1 MNQLGDTVRDAIGG
15 RAGHDALA
23 AFATAF
29 RDFATTHPGL
39 YAATIGA
46 EFTGKDDPL
55 LAASTRVMDT
65 IGAVLSGYGIPADK
79 VNHALRTLRSMFHG
93 FATLQAANAFQ
104 WSGDPDDTF
113 EWMIEFVD
121 GGLRH

>member
-1 MNQLGDTVRDAIGG
+1 
-15 RAGHDALA
+15 
-23 AFATAF
+23 
-29 RDFATTHPGL
+29 
-39 YAATIGA
+39 
-46 EFTGKDDPL
+46 
-55 LAASTRVMDT
+55 
-65 IGAVLSGYGIPADK
+65 
-79 VNHALRTLRSMFHG
+79 MFHG